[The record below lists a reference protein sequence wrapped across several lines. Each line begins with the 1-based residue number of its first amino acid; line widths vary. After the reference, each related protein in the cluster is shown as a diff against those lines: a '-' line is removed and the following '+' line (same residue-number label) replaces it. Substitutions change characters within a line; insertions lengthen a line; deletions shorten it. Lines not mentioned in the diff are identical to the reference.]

1 MMEKGDARKKKPLTI
16 AVGGLYKVNKLG
28 GRFCRKEVEVVK
40 LLPGKKVMVNL
51 IDEHGEHHYI
61 MLDHHELF
69 WINSDDSNVEEGL
82 VVIEAAT
89 VIPRKDHVMN
99 AMEKNEEIRMAS
111 RVFVREMALIALDDD
126 ESLFAVLNAA
136 KKRLT
141 VEYAGDHGHAE
152 VTGMAELK
160 EAPKK
165 RKAVVDLVNIG
176 DGEGSD

>member
-1 MMEKGDARKKKPLTI
+1 MMEKKDPRKKKPLTI
-16 AVGGLYKVNKLG
+16 AVGGLYKVNKFG
-28 GRFCRKEVEVVK
+28 GRFSGKEVKVVM
-40 LLPGKKVMVNL
+40 LLPGKKVMVDL

-61 MLDHHELF
+61 MLNHHELF

-89 VIPRKDHVMN
+89 VIPRKERVTN
-99 AMEKNEEIRMAS
+99 AMEKNEEICMAS

-141 VEYAGDHGHAE
+141 VEYADGHGHDK
-152 VTGMAELK
+152 VPGMDPMKVA
-160 EAPKK
+160 AKK
-165 RKAVVDLVNIG
+165 RKAVVDLVDSG
-176 DGEGSD
+176 DGADSQ

>member
-1 MMEKGDARKKKPLTI
+1 M
-16 AVGGLYKVNKLG
+16 
-28 GRFCRKEVEVVK
+28 
-40 LLPGKKVMVNL
+40 
-51 IDEHGEHHYI
+51 
-61 MLDHHELF
+61 
-69 WINSDDSNVEEGL
+69 
-82 VVIEAAT
+82 
-89 VIPRKDHVMN
+89 
-99 AMEKNEEIRMAS
+99 
-111 RVFVREMALIALDDD
+111 REMALIALDDD